1 LGRSGFLILVA
12 TLGLALSSCGPIWS
26 GTLIADATGKYKAA
40 EAADAKNF
48 APYEYYAA
56 EEYLHKA
63 REKESYSQYQRA
75 VDYGKRALEFAT
87 KALEKSKQAK
97 AAYIQPMP
105 QQAKPQAQPPA
116 GNAAPGAQPVPV
128 PDSKTK

>member
-1 LGRSGFLILVA
+1 MRSDM
-12 TLGLALSSCGPIWS
+12 S

-75 VDYGKRALEFAT
+75 VDYGKKALEFAT
-87 KALEKSKQAK
+87 KALENPSRPK
-97 AAYIQPMP
+97 AAYIQPVP

-116 GNAAPGAQPVPV
+116 ASPAPARLLCRHRTQKQRNERRARSGSTTVNI
-128 PDSKTK
+128 